1 MKHCVALIIFMFS
14 LSLLFS
20 VQLSKVKVAANL
32 YWIGW
37 IVCHHTNYAINGIN
51 GAQIGVQLK
60 TEKSSN
66 RDYFVNALYSDCDLI
81 RIAGINYE
89 VRVYKTKNFYIP
101 LTIGAD
107 YVETDDFLGEK
118 GKSTLFPH
126 ATFGFGYRVPI
137 SESIHL
143 YMEWDAGIKALV
155 SNINIGL
162 TL

>member
-1 MKHCVALIIFMFS
+1 MKYCVALIIFMFS

-32 YWIGW
+32 YWISW
-37 IVCHHTNYAINGIN
+37 IANHLTNDPIDVIN

-60 TEKSSN
+60 NSKSSN
-66 RDYFVNALYSDCDLI
+66 RESFVNALYSDCDFF

-118 GKSTLFPH
+118 GKSTLYPH

-143 YMEWDAGIKALV
+143 YIEWDAGIKALA

>member
-1 MKHCVALIIFMFS
+1 MKYCVVLIFFMFS

-20 VQLSKVKVAANL
+20 VQLSNVKVAANL
-32 YWIGW
+32 NWIGW
-37 IVCHHTNYAINGIN
+37 MICHSSNCAINVIN

-66 RDYFVNALYSDCDLI
+66 RDSFINALYSDCDFI

-89 VRVYKTKNFYIP
+89 IRIYKTKNFYIP

-107 YVETDDFLGEK
+107 YVEIDEFWGEK
-118 GKSTLFPH
+118 EKSTLYPH

-137 SESIHL
+137 SKTIHL